1 MWHTATTDRDSTM
14 KRRSIIVTFCVLMGF
29 LPGCGGLDPT
39 IEPAFSGIRGTIT
52 FTGGPSAWPTDSIY
66 DLRVV
71 AFEEQPKV
79 PADIIAS
86 LIRQRAS
93 FTPTMLPVRIDS
105 CTFEIE
111 VLAPPRVFPYVVV
124 AMQVGPNFQQ
134 DWLMLDV
141 YAPTGDKT
149 QPGLLRVPSGDV
161 VNIRFAVDFANLPPQ
176 PFN

>member
-1 MWHTATTDRDSTM
+1 MRLFSTIGALCIALGITT
-14 KRRSIIVTFCVLMGF
+14 
-29 LPGCGGLDPT
+29 GCGGLDPT

-52 FTGGPSAWPTDSIY
+52 FAGGPSAWPTDSIY

-79 PADIIAS
+79 PEDIIAS

-105 CTFEIE
+105 CAFDIE
-111 VLAPPRVFPYVVV
+111 VLAPPRIFPYVVV

-141 YAPTGDKT
+141 YAPSGDKT
-149 QPGLLRVPSGDV
+149 QPGVVRVPSGGV
-161 VNIRFAVDFANLPPQ
+161 VTIRFAVDFANLPPQ

>member
-1 MWHTATTDRDSTM
+1 MRLIS
-14 KRRSIIVTFCVLMGF
+14 SIGALCISLGIIA
-29 LPGCGGLDPT
+29 GCGGLDPT
-39 IEPAFSGIRGTIT
+39 IEPAFSGLRGTIT
-52 FTGGPSAWPTDSIY
+52 FAGGPSAWPADSIY

-86 LIRQRAS
+86 LIRQRAA
-93 FTPTMLPVRIDS
+93 FTPVMLPIRTDS

-141 YAPTGDKT
+141 YAPSGDKS
-149 QPGLLRVPSGDV
+149 QPGIVRVPSGSV
-161 VNIRFAVDFANLPPQ
+161 VDLRFAVDFANLPPQ
-176 PFN
+176 PFE

>member
-1 MWHTATTDRDSTM
+1 MRLFSTIGALCIALGITA
-14 KRRSIIVTFCVLMGF
+14 
-29 LPGCGGLDPT
+29 GCGGLDPT

-52 FTGGPSAWPTDSIY
+52 FAGGPSAWPTDSIY

-79 PADIIAS
+79 PEDIIAS

-105 CTFEIE
+105 CAFDIE
-111 VLAPPRVFPYVVV
+111 VLAPPRIFPYVVV

-141 YAPTGDKT
+141 YAPSGDKT
-149 QPGLLRVPSGDV
+149 QPGVVRVPSGGV
-161 VNIRFAVDFANLPPQ
+161 VTIRFAVDFANLPPQ

>member
-1 MWHTATTDRDSTM
+1 MWNTATTDRDSTM
-14 KRRSIIVTFCVLMGF
+14 KLRSFFVMLCILMGC
-29 LPGCGGLDPT
+29 LTGCGGLDPT

-52 FTGGPSAWPTDSIY
+52 FSGGPSASPTDSIY

-71 AFEEQPKV
+71 AFEEQPTV
-79 PADIIAS
+79 PGDIIAS

-93 FTPTMLPVRIDS
+93 FTPTMLPVRIAS
-105 CTFEIE
+105 CTFDIE

-141 YAPTGDKT
+141 YAPSGDKT
-149 QPGLLRVPSGDV
+149 QPGVIRVPSGGV
-161 VNIRFAVDFANLPPQ
+161 VDIRFAVDFANLPPQ

>member
-1 MWHTATTDRDSTM
+1 M
-14 KRRSIIVTFCVLMGF
+14 KRLSIIITVCSLLGILTS
-29 LPGCGGLDPT
+29 CGGLDPT
-39 IEPAFSGIRGTIT
+39 VEPAFSGIRGSIT
-52 FTGGPSAWPTDSIY
+52 FAGGPSAWPTDSIY

-71 AFEEQPKV
+71 AFEEKPTV
-79 PADIIAS
+79 PEDIIAS

-93 FTPTMLPVRIDS
+93 FTPTMLPIRIDS

-141 YAPTGDKT
+141 YAPSGDKT
-149 QPGLLRVPSGDV
+149 QPGIVRVPSGGV
-161 VNIRFAVDFANLPPQ
+161 VTIRFAVDFANLPPQ

>member
-1 MWHTATTDRDSTM
+1 M
-14 KRRSIIVTFCVLMGF
+14 KNLLANIQLLCLALVVA
-29 LPGCGGLDPT
+29 GCGGLDPT
-39 IEPAFSGIRGTIT
+39 VEPSFSGIRGSIR
-52 FTGGPSAWPTDSIY
+52 FIGGPSAWQTDSIY

-86 LIRQRAS
+86 LIRQRAA
-93 FTPTMLPVRIDS
+93 FTATMLPVRVDS
-105 CTFEIE
+105 CSYEIE

-141 YAPTGDKT
+141 YAPSGDKT
-149 QPGLLRVPSGDV
+149 VPGTIRVPSGGV
-161 VNIRFAVDFANLPPQ
+161 VNVDFSVDFSNLPPQ